1 MNLSFVN
8 YRCPKNASEMKD
20 FEKKQI
26 LFDLHR
32 DGLPE
37 DIDGTLNELI
47 EYEEISGLE
56 LVDVF
61 DVDAQKV
68 LYQAW
73 FFDFGTAMFF
83 ENETLV
89 EVGGACQH
97 IVECNDNDFHQAMK
111 NGYEN
116 ANPKINQMMKF

>member
-1 MNLSFVN
+1 MKLQFIN
-8 YRCPKNASEMKD
+8 YRRPSGPADMKD

-37 DIDGTLNELI
+37 DIDGTLEEFL
-47 EYEEISGLE
+47 EEGEISGLE
-56 LVDVF
+56 LVDVA
-61 DVDAQKV
+61 DESGKI

-73 FFDFGTAMFF
+73 FYDFGTAMFF
-83 ENETLV
+83 ENQTLN

-97 IVECNDNDFHQAMK
+97 GVDCNDEDLHEAMK
-111 NGYEN
+111 IAYKN
-116 ANPKINQMMKF
+116 AKPKIEQMMQF

>member
-1 MNLSFVN
+1 MNLSFIN
-8 YRCPKNASEMKD
+8 YRCPKDPSEMED

-32 DGLPE
+32 KGLPK
-37 DIDGTLNELI
+37 DIDGTLNKFLASG
-47 EYEEISGLE
+47 EISGLE
-56 LVDVF
+56 LVDVINE
-61 DVDAQKV
+61 KNEI

-73 FFDFGTAMFF
+73 FYDFGTAMFF

-97 IVECNDNDFHQAMK
+97 YVECDDPKLKSALK
-111 NGYEN
+111 IAYEN
-116 ANPKINQMMKF
+116 ASPKIKQGMDF